1 MLSTLE
7 ADRLASVTALDRWAV
22 NRALAA
28 WAALDLGNLQGSFVS
43 TVLPG
48 VLAAL
53 VKAQETAADLGGQYV
68 DAVAEDPGPQI
79 VARSF
84 AGVAA
89 DGRPLPGLV
98 SQPLIDT
105 YKALSAGMPPARAL
119 RFGADQLDSVITT
132 EIHDTARSAEQVAI
146 TSNRHLAGYRR
157 SVESGA
163 CGRCVILAGRTYRWS
178 AGFLRHPRCR
188 CHNTPITDLTE
199 EPQDPREQF
208 DAMTRA
214 EQDHSFTVA
223 GAEAIRLGADP
234 ARVVNARAGMAT
246 VKVYGQNVQATTV
259 LAGGKKAPV
268 RLMPASI
275 LKLAD
280 GDRVEAERLLRLH
293 QFIK

>member
-1 MLSTLE
+1 
-7 ADRLASVTALDRWAV
+7 
-22 NRALAA
+22 
-28 WAALDLGNLQGSFVS
+28 
-43 TVLPG
+43 
-48 VLAAL
+48 
-53 VKAQETAADLGGQYV
+53 
-68 DAVAEDPGPQI
+68 
-79 VARSF
+79 
-84 AGVAA
+84 
-89 DGRPLPGLV
+89 
-98 SQPLIDT
+98 
-105 YKALSAGMPPARAL
+105 
-119 RFGADQLDSVITT
+119 
-132 EIHDTARSAEQVAI
+132 
-146 TSNRHLAGYRR
+146 
-157 SVESGA
+157 
-163 CGRCVILAGRTYRWS
+163 
-178 AGFLRHPRCR
+178 
-188 CHNTPITDLTE
+188 LTE